1 MDNLTV
7 GTILKRIKE
16 LKKEKGLTD
25 KQISE
30 IPVFIGDDDELNGI
44 HTAWYAQGIE
54 KSNPDDSE
62 FFSMIGDRSG
72 NVEPAK
78 LSFLIS

>member
-7 GTILKRIKE
+7 GDILMKVKK

-54 KSNPDDSE
+54 KSSPDDTE
-62 FFSMIGDRSG
+62 FFSIIGDSSG
-72 NVEPAK
+72 NIEPAN